1 MMGLRYMNKALTLS
15 LIIPA
20 YNEEQHLK
28 ACLDS
33 VAAQTRMPDE
43 VIVVDNNS
51 TDKTRQIAECYPFV
65 TVVSEKQQGIVYAR
79 DAGLDAASSRLLC
92 RIDSDSILPPDWV
105 EKVMEFYE
113 SHDPDRVCL
122 TGGGRFYNTPFPR
135 VSRWVLDLL
144 AFRVNQ
150 VVLGHHFLFGS
161 NMVLPRAVWRKTRGT
176 ICIRNDI
183 HEDIDIAIHAH
194 EAGAKII
201 YKPRLVVGVKLRRVF
216 QDHDKL
222 WATLMLWPQSLRVH
236 GRKLWLTGFVGAVL
250 LYCLTPLLYPLRGL
264 QLLRQ
269 KLF

>member
-1 MMGLRYMNKALTLS
+1 MEKALTLS

-20 YNEEQHLK
+20 YNEEQHLI

-33 VAAQTRMPDE
+33 VAAQTVMPDE

-51 TDKTRQIAECYPFV
+51 TDKTQDIARSYPFV
-65 TVVSEKQQGIVYAR
+65 TVVNEQQQGIVYAR
-79 DAGLDAASSRLLC
+79 DAGLNAASSRLLG
-92 RIDSDSILPPDWV
+92 RIDSDSVLPPDWTA
-105 EKVMEFYE
+105 KVMEFYA
-113 SHDPDRVCL
+113 SHDPDVVCL
-122 TGGGRFYNTPFPR
+122 TGGGQYYNTPFPR

-144 AFRVNQ
+144 AFRVNRA
-150 VVLGHHFLFGS
+150 VLGHHFLFGS
-161 NMVLPRAVWRKTRGT
+161 NMVLPRAVWQKINGK
-176 ICIRNDI
+176 ICLRNDI

-194 EAGAKII
+194 DANAEIV

-236 GRKLWLTGFVGAVL
+236 GKKLWFTGFIGAVL
-250 LYCLTPLLYPLRGL
+250 LYSLTPLIYPLKGA

-269 KLF
+269 KLFGKG